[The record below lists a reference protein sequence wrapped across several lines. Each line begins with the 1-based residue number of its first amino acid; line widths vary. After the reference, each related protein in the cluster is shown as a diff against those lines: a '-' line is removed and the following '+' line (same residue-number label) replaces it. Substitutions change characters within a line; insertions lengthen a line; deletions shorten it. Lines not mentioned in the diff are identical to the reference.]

1 MTTCTLTHQ
10 SPDTPHVAAR
20 AHTRAHTP
28 RPRTHVPAPP
38 TPCTCPACTWA
49 PTPVLRGEDPPPPP
63 KIAVATSLPI
73 LRLVRKGQELL
84 NLGLIPRAGRVG
96 ARDCVI
102 SVVGGGGPLAT
113 ACLGSGTIASR
124 SPAAGGQMSTQQRL
138 RMPTK
143 SHCPL
148 NQALFCP
155 WNVLVIPLSL
165 PIEIFPFPQ
174 CLARA
179 PPPLKRPAGNDL
191 AHFNS

>member
-49 PTPVLRGEDPPPPP
+49 PTPVLRGEDPPPPS

-84 NLGLIPRAGRVG
+84 RKSILASFQGPEGLGPEIVLFQLWEGE
-96 ARDCVI
+96 AR
-102 SVVGGGGPLAT
+102 
-113 ACLGSGTIASR
+113 
-124 SPAAGGQMSTQQRL
+124 
-138 RMPTK
+138 
-143 SHCPL
+143 
-148 NQALFCP
+148 
-155 WNVLVIPLSL
+155 
-165 PIEIFPFPQ
+165 
-174 CLARA
+174 
-179 PPPLKRPAGNDL
+179 
-191 AHFNS
+191 